1 MAAAAATTAAPSSA
15 SFAFS
20 NLVGSVYQTGNVLF
34 TPDGASLISPV
45 GNRVS
50 LFHLLHNTSTTL
62 PFELRKPVARIAQSP
77 ANPAILLVADVDGR
91 AVLAHSQRRVVLAH
105 INFKQPLRDAKFS
118 HDGSYV
124 AVTHGSQMQ
133 VWRVPNILTAASDFA
148 PFVLH
153 RTYVGHHNDILS
165 ITWSKDD
172 QFILTTSKDLTARLY
187 SLHPLQGFK
196 PRTFAGHR
204 DQILGAWFSADEREI
219 YTVSR
224 DGACFVWRSKDE
236 GLEGWDEDGSDD
248 DDDARDQDADG
259 MDVDEDDDGG
269 KGNAKA
275 GSSKLASTLGGV
287 RWGVAS
293 RHYFYQADARVTSVA
308 LHRSNAIGA
317 SALLVTGFSSGVF
330 TLHELPSFTMIHS
343 LSISSE
349 KITSV
354 AISPSGDWLA
364 FGASRLGQLLVWE
377 WASESYILKQQGHFF
392 DMNTVAFSP
401 DGGFAATG
409 GDDGKV
415 KLWNI
420 SSSFCTATFSDHSA
434 PVSAIDFAKRGQV
447 LFSASLDGTV
457 RAYDLLRYRNFRTF
471 TAPRPVQF
479 GCVAVEPSGEVVC
492 AGSTDSFEVYM
503 WSVQTGRIL
512 DILSGHTGP
521 VVGLAFDPQG
531 SGMMASISWD
541 RSIRLWETFG
551 RSGNV
556 EPFTLN
562 ADGLAIAFRP
572 DGLEVCAATLDGQL
586 AFFDAKTGKQTA
598 VLDCRRDIAAGRKTN
613 DKMSRRNAAA
623 GAAFTS
629 VTYSAD
635 GRRVLAGGNANFVC
649 LYDVRERVLL
659 KRWTISRNL
668 AYDGTQD
675 RLDSRRMTEAGPAEL
690 LDKAD
695 EELEELTARE
705 RLDRTLPGVQSGD
718 ASKRNTRLMA
728 RTKCVRF
735 SPTGRSWAAASTA
748 GLLIYSLDAASA
760 GGPGAA
766 FDPLEL
772 ELDLTPASVRA
783 ASAEAEHVRALVGA
797 LKLGERA
804 LAAEVYERVPA
815 QDIALVARQVPVA
828 YLAPLLRLVAARMS
842 PFTLNAGDPA
852 AGTKKA
858 NAAASTSNAVALAVA
873 SGPANPSAAHFEF
886 HLRWLAALLTSHGS
900 GSLKPRANNE
910 YAPVLREVQGA
921 LNELKANVRAVGDE
935 NVYSL
940 LYVWNGM
947 KQ

>member
-1 MAAAAATTAAPSSA
+1 MAAASSRPAPTAPSSA

-20 NLVGSVYQTGNVLF
+20 NLIGSVYQTGNVLF
-34 TPDGASLISPV
+34 TPDGSTLISPV

-50 LFHLLHNTSTTL
+50 LFHLLRNTSTTL
-62 PFELRKPVARIAQSP
+62 PIELRKPVARIAQSP
-77 ANPAILLVADVDGR
+77 ANPAILLIADVDGR

-118 HDGSYV
+118 HDGNFV

-133 VWRVPNILTAASDFA
+133 VWRAPNILTAASDFA

-172 QFILTTSKDLTARLY
+172 QFILTTSKDLSARLY
-187 SLHPLQGFK
+187 SLHPLQGFR

-204 DQILGAWFSADEREI
+204 DQVLGAWFSADEREI

-224 DGACFVWRSKDE
+224 DGACFVWKSKDSA
-236 GLEGWDEDGSDD
+236 LEGWDEDGSDED
-248 DDDARDQDADG
+248 EAQEDPMEMDG
-259 MDVDEDDDGG
+259 IDT
-269 KGNAKA
+269 KA
-275 GSSKLASTLGGV
+275 GSSKLASTIGGV

-293 RHYFYQADARVTSVA
+293 RHYFYQPDARVTSVA
-308 LHRSNAIGA
+308 LHHSQAIGA
-317 SALLVTGFSSGVF
+317 SALLVVGFSSGIF
-330 TLHELPSFTMIHS
+330 TLHELPSFTSIHT

-392 DMNTVAFSP
+392 DMNTVAYAP

-409 GDDGKV
+409 GDDGKI
-415 KLWNI
+415 KLWNT

-434 PVSAIDFAKRGQV
+434 PVSAIEFAKRGQV

-457 RAYDLLRYRNFRTF
+457 RAYDLLRYRNFRTL

-479 GCVAVEPSGEVVC
+479 GCIAVESSGEVVC
-492 AGSTDSFEVYM
+492 AGSTDTFEVYM

-531 SGMMASISWD
+531 SGMLASISWD
-541 RSIRLWETFG
+541 RSIRLWELFG

-556 EPFTLN
+556 EPFQLN

-572 DGLEVCAATLDGQL
+572 DGIEVCAATLDGQL

-598 VLDCRRDIAAGRKTN
+598 VLDCRRDIAAGRKAN
-613 DKMSRRNAAA
+613 DKMSRRNASA

-635 GRRVLAGGNANFVC
+635 GRRVLAGGNANFIC
-649 LYDVRERVLL
+649 LYDVREGVLL

-668 AYDGTQD
+668 AHHGTLD
-675 RLDSRRMTEAGPAEL
+675 RLDSRKMTEAGPAEML
-690 LDKAD
+690 NGMD
-695 EELEELTARE
+695 EEEDLTARE
-705 RLDRTLPGVQSGD
+705 RLDRTLPGVQHGD
-718 ASKRNTRLMA
+718 LSKRNTRLVA
-728 RTKCVRF
+728 RSKCVRF
-735 SPTGRSWAAASTA
+735 SPTGRSWAAASTS
-748 GLLIYSLDAASA
+748 GLLLYSLDAAAA
-760 GGPGAA
+760 GLGAA

-772 ELDLTPASVRA
+772 DLGLTPASVRE
-783 ASAEAEHVRALVGA
+783 ASDEGEHVRALVGS
-797 LKLGERA
+797 LKLGEKA
-804 LAAEVYERVPA
+804 LAAEVYERVPPS
-815 QDIALVARQVPVA
+815 DIALVARQIPA
-828 YLAPLLRLVAARMS
+828 SYLAPLLRLVVSRMS
-842 PFTLNAGDPA
+842 PFTTDATARDANRKQIEGLAQKAVLSSALNGSAG
-852 AGTKKA
+852 
-858 NAAASTSNAVALAVA
+858 
-873 SGPANPSAAHFEF
+873 HFEF
-886 HLRWLAALLTSHGS
+886 HLRWLAAVLTSHGS
-900 GSLKPRANNE
+900 SALKPRANNE
-910 YAPVLREVQGA
+910 FAPVLREVQGA

-947 KQ
+947 QH

>member
-1 MAAAAATTAAPSSA
+1 MAAVSSTSGATAPSSA

-20 NLVGSVYQTGNVLF
+20 NLIGSVYQTGNVLF
-34 TPDGASLISPV
+34 TPDGSTLISPV
-45 GNRVS
+45 SNRVS
-50 LFHLLHNTSTTL
+50 LFHLLRNTSTTL
-62 PFELRKPVARIAQSP
+62 PIELRKPVARIAQSP
-77 ANPAILLVADVDGR
+77 ANPAILLIADVDGR

-118 HDGSYV
+118 HDGSFV

-133 VWRVPNILTAASDFA
+133 VWRVPGILTAASDFA

-172 QFILTTSKDLTARLY
+172 QFILTTSKDLSARLY
-187 SLHPLQGFK
+187 SLHPLQGFR

-204 DQILGAWFSADEREI
+204 DQVLGAWFSSDEREI

-224 DGACFVWRSKDE
+224 DGACFVWKSKDAA
-236 GLEGWDEDGSDD
+236 LEGWDSDGSDED
-248 DDDARDQDADG
+248 EAQEDAMELDG
-259 MDVDEDDDGG
+259 IDP
-269 KGNAKA
+269 NA
-275 GSSKLASTLGGV
+275 GSSKLASTIGGV
-287 RWGVAS
+287 RWGIAS
-293 RHYFYQADARVTSVA
+293 KHYFYQPDARVTSVA
-308 LHRSNAIGA
+308 LHHSHAIGA
-317 SALLVTGFSSGVF
+317 SALLVVGFSSGIF
-330 TLHELPSFTMIHS
+330 TLHELPSFTLIHT

-392 DMNTVAFSP
+392 DMNTVAYAP

-415 KLWNI
+415 KLWNT

-434 PVSAIDFAKRGQV
+434 PVTAIEFAKRGQV

-457 RAYDLLRYRNFRTF
+457 RAYDLLRYRNFRTL

-492 AGSTDSFEVYM
+492 AGSTDTFEVFM

-521 VVGLAFDPQG
+521 VVSLAFDPQG
-531 SGMMASISWD
+531 SGMLASISWD
-541 RSIRLWETFG
+541 RSIRLWEVFG

-556 EPFTLN
+556 EPFQLN

-572 DGLEVCAATLDGQL
+572 DGVEVCAATLDGQL

-598 VLDCRRDIAAGRKTN
+598 VLDCRRDIAAGRKAN
-613 DKMSRRNAAA
+613 DKMTRRNASA

-635 GRRVLAGGNANFVC
+635 GRRVLAGGNANFIC

-668 AYDGTQD
+668 AHDGTQD
-675 RLDSRRMTEAGPAEL
+675 RLDSRKMTEAGPAEL
-690 LDKAD
+690 LNGMD
-695 EELEELTARE
+695 EEDDLTARE
-705 RLDRTLPGVQSGD
+705 RLDRTLPGVQHGD
-718 ASKRNTRLMA
+718 LSKRNTRLVA
-728 RTKCVRF
+728 RSKCVRF
-735 SPTGRSWAAASTA
+735 SPTGRGWAAASTS
-748 GLLIYSLDAASA
+748 GLLLYSLDAASA
-760 GGPGAA
+760 GLGAA

-772 ELDLTPASVRA
+772 ELGLTPASVRQ
-783 ASAEAEHVRALVGA
+783 ASEEGEHVRALVGS
-797 LKLGERA
+797 LKLGEKA
-804 LAAEVYERVPA
+804 LAAEVYERVPPG
-815 QDIALVARQVPVA
+815 DISLVARQIPDS
-828 YLAPLLRLVAARMS
+828 YLAPLLRLVASRMS
-842 PFTLNAGDPA
+842 SFTADASARDSNGKAVEGDA
-852 AGTKKA
+852 RKA
-858 NAAASTSNAVALAVA
+858 SALTVGASN
-873 SGPANPSAAHFEF
+873 GSAAHFEF
-886 HLRWLAALLTSHGS
+886 HLRWLAAVLTSHGS
-900 GSLKPRANNE
+900 STLKPRANNE
-910 YAPVLREVQGA
+910 LAPVLREVQGA

-935 NVYSL
+935 NVYAL
-940 LYVWNGM
+940 LYIWNGM
-947 KQ
+947 Q

>member
-1 MAAAAATTAAPSSA
+1 MAAEDTAAPSSA

-34 TPDGASLISPV
+34 TPDGSTLISPV

-62 PFELRKPVARIAQSP
+62 PLELRKPVARIAQSP
-77 ANPAILLVADVDGR
+77 ANPAVLLIADVDGR
-91 AVLAHSQRRVVLAH
+91 AVLAHSQRRIVLAH

-118 HDGSYV
+118 HDGQYI
-124 AVTHGSQMQ
+124 AVTHGSHMQ

-148 PFVLH
+148 PFALH
-153 RTYVGHHNDILS
+153 RVYTGHHNDILS
-165 ITWSKDD
+165 VSWSKDD

-187 SLHPLQGFK
+187 SLHPTQGFK

-204 DQILGAWFSADEREI
+204 DQILGAWFSSDEREI

-224 DGACFVWRSKDE
+224 DGACFVWRNKDE
-236 GLEGWDEDGSDD
+236 GLEGWDEDGSDE
-248 DDDARDQDADG
+248 DQNG
-259 MDVDEDDDGG
+259 MQIDDEDELDGG
-269 KGNAKA
+269 KGAA
-275 GSSKLASTLGGV
+275 GSSKLASTIGGV

-293 RHYFYQADARVTSVA
+293 RHYFYQPDARVTSVA
-308 LHRSNAIGA
+308 LHHSQAIGA
-317 SALLVTGFSSGVF
+317 SALLVVGFSSGVF
-330 TLHELPSFTMIHS
+330 TLHELPSFTLIHT

-377 WASESYILKQQGHFF
+377 WASESYILKQQGHYF

-434 PVSAIDFAKRGQV
+434 PISAIDFAKRGQI

-503 WSVQTGRIL
+503 WSVQTGRLL
-512 DILSGHTGP
+512 DTVSGHTGP
-521 VVGLAFDPQG
+521 VVGLSFDPQG
-531 SGMMASISWD
+531 SGMLASISWD
-541 RSIRLWETFG
+541 RSIRLWEVFG

-556 EPFTLN
+556 EPFQLN

-586 AFFDAKTGKQTA
+586 AFFDAKSGKQSG
-598 VLDCRRDIAAGRKTN
+598 VLDCRRDIAAGRKLD
-613 DKMSRRNAAA
+613 DKMSRRNASA

-629 VTYSAD
+629 VCYSVD

-659 KRWTISRNL
+659 KRWTVSRNL
-668 AYDGTQD
+668 AHDGTQD
-675 RLDSRRMTEAGPAEL
+675 RLDSRRVTEAGPAEL
-690 LDKAD
+690 LDDA
-695 EELEELTARE
+695 EEEEELTARE
-705 RLDRTLPGVQSGD
+705 RLDQSLPGVQGGD
-718 ASKRNTRLMA
+718 LSKRKTRLIA

-735 SPTGRSWAAASTA
+735 SPTGRSWAAASTS
-748 GLLIYSLDAASA
+748 GLLIYSLDAAMA
-760 GGPGAA
+760 GLGAA

-772 ELDLTPASVRA
+772 ELDLTPASLRL
-783 ASAEAEHVRALVGA
+783 ASEEGEHVRALVGA

-804 LAAEVYERVPA
+804 LAAEVYERVPPT
-815 QDIALVARQVPVA
+815 DIALVARQMPA
-828 YLAPLLRLVAARMS
+828 SYLAAFLRLVASRMS
-842 PFTLNAGDPA
+842 PFASGTDGTSSAAEPPQNGKLAPSIAKAGPA
-852 AGTKKA
+852 IS
-858 NAAASTSNAVALAVA
+858 STALA
-873 SGPANPSAAHFEF
+873 SNPSSAHFEF
-886 HLRWLAALLTSHGS
+886 HLRWLAALLTAHGS
-900 GSLKPRANNE
+900 SALKPRANNE
-910 YAPVLREVQGA
+910 FAPVLREVQGA

-947 KQ
+947 A

>member
-1 MAAAAATTAAPSSA
+1 MAAVSSTSGATAPSSA

-20 NLVGSVYQTGNVLF
+20 NLIGSVYQTGNVLF
-34 TPDGASLISPV
+34 TPDGSTLISPV
-45 GNRVS
+45 SNRVS
-50 LFHLLHNTSTTL
+50 LFHLLRNTSTTL
-62 PFELRKPVARIAQSP
+62 PIELRKPVARIAQSP
-77 ANPAILLVADVDGR
+77 ANPAILLIADVDGR

-118 HDGSYV
+118 HDGSFV

-133 VWRVPNILTAASDFA
+133 VWRVPGILTAASDFA

-172 QFILTTSKDLTARLY
+172 QFILTTSKDLSARLY
-187 SLHPLQGFK
+187 SLHPLQGFR

-204 DQILGAWFSADEREI
+204 DQVLGAWFSSDEREI

-224 DGACFVWRSKDE
+224 DGACFVWKSKDAA
-236 GLEGWDEDGSDD
+236 LEGWDSDGSDED
-248 DDDARDQDADG
+248 EAQEDAMELDG
-259 MDVDEDDDGG
+259 IDPT
-269 KGNAKA
+269 A
-275 GSSKLASTLGGV
+275 GSSKLASTIGGV
-287 RWGVAS
+287 RWGIAS
-293 RHYFYQADARVTSVA
+293 KHYFYQPDARVTSVA
-308 LHRSNAIGA
+308 LHHSHAIGA
-317 SALLVTGFSSGVF
+317 SALLVVGFSSGIF
-330 TLHELPSFTMIHS
+330 TLHELPSFTLIHT

-392 DMNTVAFSP
+392 DMNTVAYAP

-415 KLWNI
+415 KLWNT

-434 PVSAIDFAKRGQV
+434 PVTAIEFAKRGQV

-457 RAYDLLRYRNFRTF
+457 RAYDLLRYRNFRTL

-492 AGSTDSFEVYM
+492 AGSTDTFEVFM

-521 VVGLAFDPQG
+521 VVSLAFDPQG
-531 SGMMASISWD
+531 SGMLASISWD
-541 RSIRLWETFG
+541 RSIRLWEVFG

-556 EPFTLN
+556 EPFQLN

-572 DGLEVCAATLDGQL
+572 DGVEVCAATLDGQL

-598 VLDCRRDIAAGRKTN
+598 VLDCRRDIAAGRKAN
-613 DKMSRRNAAA
+613 DKMTRRNASA

-635 GRRVLAGGNANFVC
+635 GRRVLAGGNANFIC

-668 AYDGTQD
+668 AHDGTQD
-675 RLDSRRMTEAGPAEL
+675 RLDSRKMTEAGPAEL
-690 LDKAD
+690 LNGMD
-695 EELEELTARE
+695 EEDDLTARE
-705 RLDRTLPGVQSGD
+705 RLDRTLPGVQHGD
-718 ASKRNTRLMA
+718 LSKRNTRLVA
-728 RTKCVRF
+728 RSKCVRF
-735 SPTGRSWAAASTA
+735 SPTGRSWAAASTS
-748 GLLIYSLDAASA
+748 GLLLYSLDAASA
-760 GGPGAA
+760 GLGAA

-772 ELDLTPASVRA
+772 ELGLTPASVRQ
-783 ASAEAEHVRALVGA
+783 ASEEGEHVRALVGS
-797 LKLGERA
+797 LKLGEKA
-804 LAAEVYERVPA
+804 LAAEVYERVPPG
-815 QDIALVARQVPVA
+815 DISLVARQIPDS
-828 YLAPLLRLVAARMS
+828 YLAPLLRLVASRMS
-842 PFTLNAGDPA
+842 PFTADASARDSNGKAVEGDA
-852 AGTKKA
+852 RKA
-858 NAAASTSNAVALAVA
+858 SALTVGASN
-873 SGPANPSAAHFEF
+873 GSAAHFEF
-886 HLRWLAALLTSHGS
+886 HLRWLAAVLTSHGS
-900 GSLKPRANNE
+900 STLKPRANNE
-910 YAPVLREVQGA
+910 LAPVLREVQGA

-935 NVYSL
+935 NVYAL
-940 LYVWNGM
+940 LYIWNGM
-947 KQ
+947 Q